1 MIDRRA
7 LHSVGLGVVIAAV
20 AAGGCGAAE
29 RSPPT
34 QRQHRVTATAAQA
47 RPGPLRVR
55 GAPEVA
61 TIATGLQIPWE
72 IAFLPDR
79 RALITERPG
88 RVRIMTATR
97 HLLAAPAARVPVS
110 AQGEGGLLGLAIDPL
125 FSSNRFVYVY
135 RTTAAGNQ
143 VVRYRLLG
151 SRLVGPVIVARGV
164 PAGTNHDGGR
174 IRFGPD
180 RRLYISTGETRQA
193 GLAQSRASLGG
204 KILRLSPAA
213 YHGRVAQ
220 RPQIFSL
227 GHRNPQGFDW
237 QPGTGT
243 LVATEHGPDGNDE
256 INVLRFGGNYG
267 WPIVMGSANR
277 RGLIGPTVLYAETMA
292 PSGATFVHLPGSAWT
307 GDFLVG
313 CLRGEQIRRVRL
325 RGGRA
330 VINQPLFAGRYG
342 RIRTVVEGP
351 DGALYALTN
360 NRDGRG
366 NPQPGDD
373 RVLRI
378 IPPAG

>member
-1 MIDRRA
+1 MIDRRV
-7 LHSVGLGVVIAAV
+7 LHAVGLGLVIAS
-20 AAGGCGAAE
+20 AATTGCGAAE
-29 RSPPT
+29 RSSPDRT
-34 QRQHRVTATAAQA
+34 QPRTAATVAQA
-47 RPGPLRVR
+47 RPGPLRNPGGPR
-55 GAPEVA
+55 VA

-97 HLLAAPAARVPVS
+97 HVLAAPAARVPVS
-110 AQGEGGLLGLAIDPL
+110 ARGEGGLLGLAIDPQ

-135 RTTAAGNQ
+135 RTTAVGNQ

-164 PAGTNHDGGR
+164 PAGVNHDGGR
-174 IRFGPD
+174 IHFGPD
-180 RRLYISTGETRQA
+180 RWLYISTGDTQSG
-193 GLAQSRASLGG
+193 GLAQSRGSLAG

-213 YHGRVAQ
+213 YHSRVAR

-237 QPGTGT
+237 QPGTRA
-243 LVATEHGPDGNDE
+243 LVATEHGQEANDE
-256 INVLRFGGNYG
+256 INLVRFGGNYG
-267 WPIVMGSANR
+267 WPIVQDGANR
-277 RGLIGPTVLYAETMA
+277 RGLIGPAVFYSQTLA
-292 PSGATFVHLPGSAWT
+292 PSGATFVHLGGSAWT

-313 CLRGEQIRRVRL
+313 CLAGEQIRRVRL
-325 RGGRA
+325 RGGHA
-330 VINQPLFAGRYG
+330 VVNEALFDGRYG
-342 RIRTVVEGP
+342 RVRTVVEGP

-366 NPQPGDD
+366 SPRAGDD

>member
-1 MIDRRA
+1 VIDRR
-7 LHSVGLGVVIAAV
+7 LLRTVGLGLALAGSAA
-20 AAGGCGAAE
+20 AGCGAAE
-29 RSPPT
+29 RSSSQQAQP
-34 QRQHRVTATAAQA
+34 RTAATVAQA
-47 RPGPLRVR
+47 RPGPLRSR
-55 GAPEVA
+55 GGPIVA

-110 AQGEGGLLGLAIDPL
+110 AQGEGGLLGLAIDPR
-125 FSSNRFVYVY
+125 FSSNHFVYVY
-135 RTTAAGNQ
+135 RTTATGNQ

-164 PAGTNHDGGR
+164 PAGSNHDGGR
-174 IRFGPD
+174 IHFGPD
-180 RRLYISTGETRQA
+180 GRLYISTGETRQP
-193 GLAQSRASLGG
+193 GLAQNRASLGG
-204 KILRLSPAA
+204 KILRMSPAA
-213 YHGRVAQ
+213 YHASGAR

-237 QPGTGT
+237 QPGTGA
-243 LVATEHGPDGNDE
+243 LVETEHGENANDE
-256 INVLRFGGNYG
+256 INILRFGGNYG
-267 WPIVMGSANR
+267 WPIVQGTANR
-277 RGLIGPTVLYAETMA
+277 RGLIGPAVLYTQTLA

-313 CLRGEQIRRVRL
+313 GLAGEQIRRVRL

-330 VINQPLFAGRYG
+330 VINEPLFDGRYG

-366 NPQPGDD
+366 DPRAGDD

>member
-1 MIDRRA
+1 MIDQRLLR
-7 LHSVGLGVVIAAV
+7 SVGLAAALAGS
-20 AAGGCGAAE
+20 AAPGCGAAE
-29 RSPPT
+29 RSSSDHA
-34 QRQHRVTATAAQA
+34 QRRTAATMAQA
-47 RPGPLRVR
+47 QPGPVR
-55 GAPEVA
+55 APGGPQVG

-97 HLLAAPAARVPVS
+97 HVLAAPAARVPVS
-110 AQGEGGLLGLAIDPL
+110 ARGEGGLLGLAVDPQ
-125 FSSNRFVYVY
+125 FSANRFVYVY
-135 RTTAAGNQ
+135 RTAAVGNQ
-143 VVRYRLLG
+143 VVRYRLVG
-151 SRLVGPVIVARGV
+151 ARLVGPVIVARGV

-174 IRFGPD
+174 IHFGPD
-180 RRLYISTGETRQA
+180 RRLYISTGETQRP
-193 GLAQSRASLGG
+193 GLAQSRASLAG

-213 YHGRVAQ
+213 YHGRRAL

-237 QPGTGT
+237 QPGTGA
-243 LVATEHGPDGNDE
+243 LVASEHGEEGNDE

-267 WPIVMGSANR
+267 WPIVQGAANR
-277 RGLIGPTVLYAETMA
+277 RGLIGPAVLYGDTIA

-313 CLRGEQIRRVRL
+313 CLAGEQIRRVRL
-325 RGGRA
+325 RGGHA
-330 VINQPLFAGRYG
+330 VVNEPLFDGRYG

-366 NPQPGDD
+366 TPRAGDD